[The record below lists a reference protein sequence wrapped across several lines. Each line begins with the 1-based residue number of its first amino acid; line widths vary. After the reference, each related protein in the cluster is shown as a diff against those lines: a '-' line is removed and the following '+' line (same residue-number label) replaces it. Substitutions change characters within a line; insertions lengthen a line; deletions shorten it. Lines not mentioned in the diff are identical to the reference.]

1 MAKYIAKRVV
11 AAVLTLWALV
21 TIVFFLVRLMP
32 GDPFTSAKLT
42 EQVAENMRSY
52 YGFDKP
58 LLVQYFVYMG
68 NLLCGN
74 FGYSMT
80 YTNKTVNYII
90 GQTFPF
96 SADLGIRAL
105 VLAISVGLVLGIIAA
120 RNRGKKIDFFCVIV
134 AVIGTSIPD
143 FIMGAFL
150 QYFFGIKWGLLPVAK
165 YNGIEY
171 TILPAL
177 ALSFY
182 TLASVSRIMRSSML
196 EVVQQDF
203 IKTARSKGLSEM
215 RITCKHQIRNAIMP
229 VMTVLGPTVASVL
242 TGTFVLE
249 SIFAIPGMGK
259 YYVESVSVNDYSMVL
274 GMTVF
279 YGIFLVTANLIVDIL
294 YGVADP
300 RVRIGRK

>member
-74 FGYSMT
+74 FGYSMK

-120 RNRGKKIDFFCVIV
+120 RNRGKKIDFFSLDC
-134 AVIGTSIPD
+134 
-143 FIMGAFL
+143 
-150 QYFFGIKWGLLPVAK
+150 
-165 YNGIEY
+165 
-171 TILPAL
+171 
-177 ALSFY
+177 
-182 TLASVSRIMRSSML
+182 
-196 EVVQQDF
+196 
-203 IKTARSKGLSEM
+203 
-215 RITCKHQIRNAIMP
+215 
-229 VMTVLGPTVASVL
+229 
-242 TGTFVLE
+242 
-249 SIFAIPGMGK
+249 
-259 YYVESVSVNDYSMVL
+259 
-274 GMTVF
+274 
-279 YGIFLVTANLIVDIL
+279 
-294 YGVADP
+294 
-300 RVRIGRK
+300 